1 MRGWIDPVLRNSI
14 TKPVYRALGLTRLWV
29 EQRHSAHYRMQPLED
44 NGGVLVLNRYQGPP
58 IEPGEWE
65 GLDYVTYDTDP
76 RTFFAPLASAD
87 GEPVMEGFWRHGKP
101 DKDGVWTPHAQ
112 VAKRIQAWVTS
123 IGARFGRVQIIRK
136 EPNSRREAVW
146 NLHLD
151 DNNRLNPEAEG
162 WVVRLWLELTDSPDS
177 RMILREDEFDGANE
191 FQVPLPR
198 YTQILMD
205 SQYLFHSVHHAHS
218 HVRYGV
224 IVSLESGP
232 ALEEWIE
239 RQMPQAVATPGWAG
253 RYKQRLGLDR
263 T

>member
-29 EQRHSAHYRMQPLED
+29 EQRHSPHYRMQPLED

-101 DKDGVWTPHAQ
+101 DKDGVWTPHVQ

-162 WVVRLWLELTDSPDS
+162 WVVRLWLELTDNPDS

-205 SQYLFHSVHHAHS
+205 SEYLFHSVHHAHG

-232 ALEEWIE
+232 ALEEWIG
-239 RQMPQAVATPGWAG
+239 RQMPQAVVTPGWAG
-253 RYKQRLGLDR
+253 RYKQRLGLNR

>member
-101 DKDGVWTPHAQ
+101 DKDGVWTPHVQ

-162 WVVRLWLELTDSPDS
+162 WVVRLWLELTDNPDS

-205 SQYLFHSVHHAHS
+205 SEYLFHSVHHAHS